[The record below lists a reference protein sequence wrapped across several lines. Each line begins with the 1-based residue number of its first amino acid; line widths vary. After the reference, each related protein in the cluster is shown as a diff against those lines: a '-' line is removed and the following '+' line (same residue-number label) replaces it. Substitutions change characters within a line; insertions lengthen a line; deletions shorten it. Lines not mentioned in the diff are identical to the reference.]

1 MSAKDGPKFTKA
13 AQEALNAA
21 ITTGANRAQILK
33 NAAQLAS
40 KWAQNAGKK
49 KTAWTN
55 AEVLKWLHRR
65 TKNEPNLNIPIL
77 MKIALNTNLG
87 ANKFNGVYKKIS
99 ATRGGSKS
107 ALTPYIVQNLPPGKV
122 AEWEALT
129 SKLDETMQK
138 FSTPSLR
145 TAHSGSEFETIG
157 VATAALSVGIP
168 VVYFLEAANFPTKHL
183 KDILSPRYDAKLRST
198 GILVLKARIN
208 LTPLKGDE
216 TNPNYKKAWFL
227 QLVNNTTANSIKG
240 QKALFKVANKNFKYN
255 NPPRALIGLT
265 GKSQNN
271 SNWKGYADV
280 EPDAIF
286 FKYINDKLHIDIFEF
301 KIGAGKPEAKP
312 AEAYQLAKAKRSI
325 ELMPEFA
332 AVNTVIKTHFFPL
345 KYGQKDPKTN
355 FYNPNMHNNVFSNTF
370 KKSLGANFRVNV
382 IEDKK
387 QFTNITGIPV
397 SPILL
402 VLDALRKSNINNIF
416 KSLKE
421 LNRHA
426 RVRPGVTV
434 NNYVKSLQALQG
446 GHGHTAANAK
456 LALAAMFTPRMA
468 ATAGLP
474 AGANVRAAVIRS
486 GNRNTEL
493 MEEIYRTIRMLHAG
507 GVKFKNSSNNKF
519 VNMEN
524 VMSIIPKVTGAR
536 SNNPANIAKYT
547 ERFHAIRDRSNLP
560 QIQRLLTAFFSN
572 VAKIELVAPS
582 ANNKVIQAALKKAM
596 ENALEYKNIEAVIN
610 SLKRVGAPPSVYKSI
625 LKPYITKNETG
636 KREREVFSLL
646 MSKKVNAPQNLGKY
660 LS

>member
-1 MSAKDGPKFTKA
+1 MSAKTGFTKA

-21 ITTGANRAQILK
+21 VKTGANKTQVMA
-33 NAAQLAS
+33 NAS
-40 KWAQNAGKK
+40 KLAAKWATNAGKK

-77 MKIALNTNLG
+77 MKIALNTNLP

-99 ATRGGSKS
+99 ASKGGSKS
-107 ALTPYIVQNLPPGKV
+107 ALTPYIVQNLPPGKA

-138 FSTPSLR
+138 FATPSLR

-168 VVYFLEAANFPTKHL
+168 VVYFLEAGNFPTKQL
-183 KDILSPRYDAKLRST
+183 TDILSAKYDAKLRSK

-208 LTPLKGDE
+208 LTPLKRAE
-216 TNPNYKKAWFL
+216 TNPEYKKAWFL
-227 QLVNNTTANSIKG
+227 QLVNNSTATSIKG
-240 QKALFKVANKNFKYN
+240 QKNLFNIKRNKNFTYN
-255 NPPRALIGLT
+255 NPPHALIGLT

-286 FKYINDKLHIDIFEF
+286 FKYINGKLHIDIFEF

-332 AVNTVIKTHFFPL
+332 AVNTVIRTHFFPL
-345 KYGQKDPKTN
+345 KYGQKDPRTN
-355 FYNPNMHNNVFSNTF
+355 FYNPNMHNNVFSKTF
-370 KKSLGANFRVNV
+370 KNSLGANFRVNV
-382 IEDKK
+382 IEDKS

-402 VLDALRKSNINNIF
+402 VLDALRKSNINNIY
-416 KSLKE
+416 KGLKE

-434 NNYVKSLQALQG
+434 ENYAKSRQALQS

-456 LALAAMFTPRMA
+456 LALGAMFTPRMA

-474 AGANVRAAVIRS
+474 AGANVRAAVIRH
-486 GNRNTEL
+486 GPRNAEL

-519 VNMEN
+519 VNMRN
-524 VMSIIPKVTGAR
+524 VMNIIPEVTGVR
-536 SNNPANIAKYT
+536 SSNPDNINKYT
-547 ERFHAIRDRSNLP
+547 ERFKAIRERSDLDKV
-560 QIQRLLTAFFSN
+560 QRLLSAFFGN
-572 VAKIELVAPS
+572 IAKIELVPPS
-582 ANNKVIQAALKKAM
+582 ANNKVIQGALNKVMANALKY
-596 ENALEYKNIEAVIN
+596 ENLPAVIN
-610 SLKRVGAPPSVYKSI
+610 SLKRVSAPPSVYKSI
-625 LKPYITKNETG
+625 LRPFVNKNATG
-636 KREREVFSLL
+636 KRERNVFGLL
-646 MSKKVNAPQNLGKY
+646 MTKKVNAPQNLGKY
-660 LS
+660 L